1 MTTITV
7 TAQHIARGERYSWV
21 CCPVALAIR
30 DALPDVSVVRVR
42 GGGRLTLGDTPR
54 LVTLALPGAAVNF
67 IRDFDDGPG
76 GEPFTFDLDYP
87 AEVAA

>member
-1 MTTITV
+1 MTAINV
-7 TAQHIARGERYSWV
+7 TAQHIAKGKRHSWV

-30 DALPDVSVVRVR
+30 DALPDVSVVRVHHEH
-42 GGGRLTLGDTPR
+42 LTLGDIFR

-67 IRDFDDGPG
+67 IRDFDGGPG